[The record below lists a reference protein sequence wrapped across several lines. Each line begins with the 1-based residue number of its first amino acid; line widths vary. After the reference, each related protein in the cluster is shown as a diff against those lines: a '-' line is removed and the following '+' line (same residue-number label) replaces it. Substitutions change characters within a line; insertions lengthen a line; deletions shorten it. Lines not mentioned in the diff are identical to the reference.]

1 MFNDDIFI
9 QDQLNKTL
17 TGHGK
22 GVRSV
27 SFSNQGLLASGS
39 WDNSVK
45 IWNVTTGE
53 SIKELSG
60 PRSYAMSF
68 SFSSQDMLQV
78 RLKVK
83 ILHKEFYKF
92 DY

>member
-39 WDNSVK
+39 WDRTVK

-53 SIKELSG
+53 CIKTLSG
-60 PRSYAMSF
+60 HERGVESVSF
-68 SFSSQDMLQV
+68 NSQGLLASGSSDNS
-78 RLKVK
+78 VK
-83 ILHKEFYKF
+83 KNMECGNR
-92 DY
+92 